1 MGTLNLLV
9 NIKEFLYHCEF
20 GKGKSL
26 NTIKSLRIDL
36 YRFNQYVLKSK
47 DLEKISDI
55 DGFNFREFLIELQ
68 NDNIG
73 KRSLNR
79 KISSIKSFFKYLKDS
94 EIIKSNPAQLIVAPS
109 YDRGVPEVLSLE
121 EIDIF
126 RKSIELKNYHSLR
139 DRLIVELLYSSG
151 ITSQEL
157 LGLGEEVFNL
167 DGREVVVSSFKKY
180 RTVFFSERTR
190 EFYKRYILAKKEKLG
205 EKYKKEIL
213 FVNGS
218 GGRLTD
224 RSLRRLID
232 RYAIKGGITKEVSP
246 HSFRHTFAVHMLENK
261 MGLLQ
266 LQKLLGHTNLESTKI
281 YIEALEKKKRKDLL
295 EQEKIK

>member
-1 MGTLNLLV
+1 MGTLNLLGD
-9 NIKEFLYHCEF
+9 IKEFLYHCEF
-20 GKGKSL
+20 AKGKSV

-36 YRFNQYVLKSK
+36 YRFNDYVVKCV

-68 NDNIG
+68 ENDIG

-79 KISSIKSFFKYLKDS
+79 KISSLKSFFKYLKDTGKVKNNS
-94 EIIKSNPAQLIVAPS
+94 AQLIVAPS
-109 YDRGVPEVLSLE
+109 YDRGIPEILE
-121 EIDIF
+121 LDEIN
-126 RKSIELKNYHSLR
+126 RMRRSIELKNYHSLR

-157 LGLGEEVFNL
+157 LGLGEEIFDL
-167 DGREVVVSSFKKY
+167 DNREVIVTSFKKY

-190 EFYKRYILAKKEKLG
+190 EFFKRYVAAKKQKLG
-205 EKYKKEIL
+205 LKYKKEIL

-232 RYAIKGGITKEVSP
+232 RYGLKAGITKEISP
-246 HSFRHTFAVHMLENK
+246 HTFRHTFAVHMLENG
-261 MGLLQ
+261 MTLLQ
-266 LQKLLGHTNLESTKI
+266 LQKLLGHSNLDSTKI
-281 YIEALEKKKRKDLL
+281 YLEALEKKRRKEMSKDL
-295 EQEKIK
+295 

>member
-1 MGTLNLLV
+1 MGTLNLLI

-20 GKGKSL
+20 GRGKSL

-36 YRFNQYVLKSK
+36 YRFNQYVMKSK

-68 NDNIG
+68 SENIG

-79 KISSIKSFFKYLKDS
+79 KISSIKSFFKYLKDNDK
-94 EIIKSNPAQLIVAPS
+94 IKSNLAQLIIAPS
-109 YDRGVPEVLSLE
+109 YDRGIPDVLSLD
-121 EIDIF
+121 EINIF
-126 RKSIELKNYHSLR
+126 RKAIELKNYHSLR

-157 LGLGEEVFNL
+157 LGLGEEVFDL
-167 DGREVVVSSFKKY
+167 DNREVVVSSFKKY

-190 EFYKRYILAKKEKLG
+190 EFYKRYITAKKEKLG

-232 RYAIKGGITKEVSP
+232 RYAIRGGITKEVSP

-281 YIEALEKKKRKDLL
+281 YIEALEKKKRKDLF
-295 EQEKIK
+295 E

>member
-1 MGTLNLLV
+1 MGTLNLLSD
-9 NIKEFLYHCEF
+9 IKEFLYHCEF
-20 GKGKSL
+20 AKGKSL
-26 NTIKSLRIDL
+26 NTIKSLKIDL
-36 YRFNQYVLKSK
+36 YRFNEYIIKCN

-68 NDNIG
+68 NEDIG

-79 KISSIKSFFKYLKDS
+79 KISSLKSFFKYLKDV
-94 EIIKSNPAQLIVAPS
+94 EKIKSNPAQLIVAPS
-109 YDRGVPEVLSLE
+109 YDRGVPEALSLK
-121 EIDIF
+121 EIKDL
-126 RKSIELKNYHSLR
+126 RKAIELKNYHSLR

-157 LGLGEEVFNL
+157 LGLGEEVFETEK
-167 DGREVVVSSFKKY
+167 REVIVSSFKKY

-190 EFYKRYILAKKEKLG
+190 EFLKRYIQAKKEKLG
-205 EKYKKEIL
+205 ERYKKEIL

-232 RYAIKGGITKEVSP
+232 RYALRAGITKEISP
-246 HSFRHTFAVHMLENK
+246 HSFRHTFAVHMLENG
-261 MGLLQ
+261 MTLNQ
-266 LQKLLGHTNLESTKI
+266 LQKLLGHTNLDSTKI
-281 YIEALEKKKRKDLL
+281 YIEALERKKRKELAKEL
-295 EQEKIK
+295 SAE

>member
-20 GKGKSL
+20 GRGKSL

-36 YRFNQYVLKSK
+36 YRFNQYVMKSK

-68 NDNIG
+68 SENIG

-79 KISSIKSFFKYLKDS
+79 KISSIKSFFKYLKDTDK
-94 EIIKSNPAQLIVAPS
+94 IKSNPAQLIIAPS
-109 YDRGVPEVLSLE
+109 YDRGIPDVLSLD
-121 EIDIF
+121 EINIF
-126 RKSIELKNYHSLR
+126 RKAIELKNYHSLR
-139 DRLIVELLYSSG
+139 DRLIIELLYSSG

-167 DGREVVVSSFKKY
+167 DNREVVVSSFKKY

-190 EFYKRYILAKKEKLG
+190 EFYKRYITAKKEKLG

-232 RYAIKGGITKEVSP
+232 RYAIRGGIIKEVSP

-281 YIEALEKKKRKDLL
+281 YIEALEKKKRKDLF
-295 EQEKIK
+295 E

>member
-1 MGTLNLLV
+1 MGTLNLLI

-20 GKGKSL
+20 GRGKSL

-36 YRFNQYVLKSK
+36 YRFNQYVMKSK

-68 NDNIG
+68 SENIG

-79 KISSIKSFFKYLKDS
+79 KISSIKSFFKYLKDTDK
-94 EIIKSNPAQLIVAPS
+94 IKSNPAQLIIAPS
-109 YDRGVPEVLSLE
+109 YDRGIPDVLSLD
-121 EIDIF
+121 EINIF
-126 RKSIELKNYHSLR
+126 RKAIELKNYHSLR
-139 DRLIVELLYSSG
+139 DRLIIELLYSSG

-167 DGREVVVSSFKKY
+167 DNREVVVSSFKKY

-190 EFYKRYILAKKEKLG
+190 EFYKRYITAKKEKLG

-232 RYAIKGGITKEVSP
+232 RYAIRGGIIKEVSP

-281 YIEALEKKKRKDLL
+281 YIEALEKKKRKDLF
-295 EQEKIK
+295 E

>member
-26 NTIKSLRIDL
+26 NTIKSLKIDL
-36 YRFNQYVLKSK
+36 YRFNQYIVKSK

-94 EIIKSNPAQLIVAPS
+94 DIIKSNPAQLIVAPS
-109 YDRGVPEVLSLE
+109 YDRGVPEVLSLN

-126 RKSIELKNYHSLR
+126 RKAIVLKNYHSLR
-139 DRLIVELLYSSG
+139 DRLMIELLYSSG

-157 LGLGEEVFNL
+157 LGLGEEVFDL
-167 DGREVVVSSFKKY
+167 DNREVIVSSFKKY

-261 MGLLQ
+261 MKLIQ

-281 YIEALEKKKRKDLL
+281 YIEALEKKKRKDLY
-295 EQEKIK
+295 EEEKIK

>member
-1 MGTLNLLV
+1 MGTLNLLAD
-9 NIKEFLYHCEF
+9 IKEFLYHCEF
-20 GKGKSL
+20 AKGKSL

-36 YRFNQYVLKSK
+36 YRFNEYILKCD

-68 NDNIG
+68 GSDIG

-79 KISSIKSFFKYLKDS
+79 KISSLKSFFKYLKD
-94 EIIKSNPAQLIVAPS
+94 IGKVKNNPAQLIVAPS
-109 YDRGVPEVLSLE
+109 YDRGVPEVLDLD
-121 EIDIF
+121 EIKRI

-167 DGREVVVSSFKKY
+167 DDREVIVTSFKKY
-180 RTVFFSERTR
+180 RTVFFSERAK
-190 EFYKRYILAKKEKLG
+190 EFFKRYVTAKKEKLG
-205 EKYKKEIL
+205 NKYNKEIL

-232 RYAIKGGITKEVSP
+232 RYGIKAKITKEISP
-246 HSFRHTFAVHMLENK
+246 HSFRHTFAVHMLENG
-261 MGLLQ
+261 MSLLQ
-266 LQKLLGHTNLESTKI
+266 LQKLLGHSNLDSTKI
-281 YIEALEKKKRKDLL
+281 YLEALEKKKRKELSKEL
-295 EQEKIK
+295 EIK